1 MACCVLALGM
11 LQRLA
16 GVLRVGRRG
25 TAGRGRGFGNVNLF
39 CGEMAALHQRKFLQR
54 EKMLSFHFWVHRAMG
69 SPKSDPEKAPLRV
82 CVRVEGGC
90 G

>member
-1 MACCVLALGM
+1 MKVACCVLALRM

-16 GVLRVGRRG
+16 GMLCLGCRG
-25 TAGRGRGFGNVNLF
+25 TAGRGRDFDNVSLL

-54 EKMLSFHFWVHRAMG
+54 EKMLSFHFWVYRAMG
-69 SPKSDPEKAPLRV
+69 SPKSDPQKAPLRV
-82 CVRVEGGC
+82 CVEGGC